1 MNLKP
6 LSPDFSVTPQ
16 IEAAD
21 IAELAV
27 RGFKSIIG
35 NRPEGEAPDQPSWPS
50 LVAQAERHGMSAR
63 QIPVVPGQIGPD
75 DVRRFAEA
83 LRDLPTPIAAF
94 CRTGT
99 RSTILWALANE
110 ARLTANERIKI
121 AAKEGY
127 DLEPFRG
134 LLEGANT
141 SPPSKTA

>member
-16 IEAAD
+16 IEATEV
-21 IAELAV
+21 AELAM

-50 LVAQAERHGMSAR
+50 LVAEAEQHGMSVR

-75 DVRRFAEA
+75 DVRLFAAA

-99 RSTILWALANE
+99 RSAMLWALANPE
-110 ARLTANERIKI
+110 GLSVDERIAR
-121 AAKEGY
+121 AAAQGY
-127 DLEPFRG
+127 DIGPLRERM
-134 LLEGANT
+134 ER
-141 SPPSKTA
+141 

>member
-21 IAELAV
+21 IAELAA
-27 RGFKSIIG
+27 RGFQSIIG
-35 NRPEGEAPDQPSWPS
+35 NRPEGEAPDQPAWSS
-50 LVAQAERHGMSAR
+50 LAVEAERQGMSAR
-63 QIPVVPGQIGPD
+63 QIPVVPGQISPD

-99 RSTILWALANE
+99 RSAMLWAFANPNG
-110 ARLTANERIKI
+110 LSVDERIAT
-121 AAKEGY
+121 AAAQGY
-127 DLEPFRG
+127 DLAPLRDRMG
-134 LLEGANT
+134 R
-141 SPPSKTA
+141 

>member
-16 IEAAD
+16 IEATEV
-21 IAELAV
+21 AELAM

-50 LVAQAERHGMSAR
+50 LVAEAERHGMSAR

-75 DVRRFAEA
+75 DVRLFAAA

-99 RSTILWALANE
+99 RSAMLWALANPE
-110 ARLTANERIKI
+110 GLSVDERIAR
-121 AAKEGY
+121 AAAQGY
-127 DLEPFRG
+127 DIGPLRERM
-134 LLEGANT
+134 ER
-141 SPPSKTA
+141 

>member
-21 IAELAV
+21 IAELAA
-27 RGFKSIIG
+27 RGFQSIIG
-35 NRPEGEAPDQPSWPS
+35 NRPEGEAPDQPAWSS
-50 LVAQAERHGMSAR
+50 LAVEAERQGMSAR
-63 QIPVVPGQIGPD
+63 QIPVVPGQISPD

-99 RSTILWALANE
+99 RSAMLWAFANPNG
-110 ARLTANERIKI
+110 LSVDERIAT
-121 AAKEGY
+121 AAAQGY
-127 DLEPFRG
+127 DLAPLRERM
-134 LLEGANT
+134 ER
-141 SPPSKTA
+141 